1 MIFSLLGVGVMAVL
15 NMASPQMLC
24 VPDDA
29 RAIRTICK
37 RDAAPVKAV
46 SEESRHDLV
55 VRPKRTDPV
64 ASGFLFE
71 RVEL

>member
-1 MIFSLLGVGVMAVL
+1 MAVL
-15 NMASPQMLC
+15 NMASPQTLC

-29 RAIRTICK
+29 RAIRTLCK
-37 RDAAPVKAV
+37 RAAAPVKAV
-46 SEESRHDLV
+46 SEETRHDLV